1 MIDLI
6 KSITFL
12 AIWYRILDWLNI
24 GLSSKKVLYFCKQKQ
39 RKISKK
45 DFKKELILFKFD
57 WIAKKIKMDD
67 YSEIAFECILQPS
80 VLDTKVFGI
89 STKSDSE
96 DRKTSVGILLE
107 LLTQLCSVTKTQIAV
122 NIEGMFCE

>member
-1 MIDLI
+1 
-6 KSITFL
+6 
-12 AIWYRILDWLNI
+12 
-24 GLSSKKVLYFCKQKQ
+24 
-39 RKISKK
+39 
-45 DFKKELILFKFD
+45 
-57 WIAKKIKMDD
+57 MDD

-122 NIEGMFCE
+122 NIEGMFCELYISMVYGICSKQIWNTKYKN

>member
-1 MIDLI
+1 
-6 KSITFL
+6 
-12 AIWYRILDWLNI
+12 
-24 GLSSKKVLYFCKQKQ
+24 
-39 RKISKK
+39 
-45 DFKKELILFKFD
+45 
-57 WIAKKIKMDD
+57 MDD

-89 STKSDSE
+89 STKSEFE

-122 NIEGMFCE
+122 NIEGMVYGVCSKNRSAIQNTKIMGIFNLTRKIISRIIKVA

>member
-1 MIDLI
+1 
-6 KSITFL
+6 
-12 AIWYRILDWLNI
+12 
-24 GLSSKKVLYFCKQKQ
+24 
-39 RKISKK
+39 
-45 DFKKELILFKFD
+45 
-57 WIAKKIKMDD
+57 MDD

-80 VLDTKVFGI
+80 VLDTKVFGV

-122 NIEGMFCE
+122 NIEGIFFEYRISANSFHGNYSFWICKM